1 MADARTGGA
10 ASRIQGDDLAELE
23 VFGQGAALPSG
34 QARRFVTPC
43 DPVRGSGRH
52 RLAGALHAHAFD
64 GGGGVMA
71 RQQRGRLPK
80 WAMDDYHRALRK
92 QPTAYDFADFLI
104 ISTVEHALG
113 LRKAGRHGR

>member
-1 MADARTGGA
+1 
-10 ASRIQGDDLAELE
+10 
-23 VFGQGAALPSG
+23 
-34 QARRFVTPC
+34 
-43 DPVRGSGRH
+43 
-52 RLAGALHAHAFD
+52 
-64 GGGGVMA
+64 MA